1 MHTASRE
8 WADRVA
14 ARNAVE
20 TAKARADEARKNEA
34 LAAQGFLPLTYGEQ
48 LIPLSAAGK
57 EAEPL
62 SPEAE
67 LAATVARQKEESAQ

>member
-1 MHTASRE
+1 MHTASKE

-14 ARNAVE
+14 ARNAVDA
-20 TAKARADEARKNEA
+20 AKARANEARTDEARINEARINEA

-57 EAEPL
+57 EAE
-62 SPEAE
+62 
-67 LAATVARQKEESAQ
+67 

>member
-20 TAKARADEARKNEA
+20 TAKAQKYWQPSFLFNVAALENENKRTTA
-34 LAAQGFLPLTYGEQ
+34 SA
-48 LIPLSAAGK
+48 PLSAAGK
-57 EAEPL
+57 EAE
-62 SPEAE
+62 
-67 LAATVARQKEESAQ
+67 